1 MLFINRFVTHCCCFI
16 PLRLACVFIFIV
28 EILFTFLGMCL
39 GQASPTNWCWLL
51 LRLGFMLHLIG
62 SVMLLV
68 GNIFKITNLLLFYLI
83 TNLLHIIFAAI
94 YIIVWIIK
102 CDYCF
107 YQLCVSSVGLGNSL
121 NQIKCKAELK
131 IMPNELQKNKNKSS
145 CCCCDVL
152 SIGLLLLRLQIT
164 SFRCNFQSRAKCWQ
178 TDRQTENRDDLSA
191 NVSMQHEGA
200 HSTTA
205 QKQAMAIAAA

>member
-94 YIIVWIIK
+94 YIIVWIIR

-107 YQLCVSSVGLGNSL
+107 YQLCVSSVGLVLIFGL
-121 NQIKCKAELK
+121 
-131 IMPNELQKNKNKSS
+131 
-145 CCCCDVL
+145 L
-152 SIGLLLLRLQIT
+152 SIYFVGNVFGKSHLIMSNSKNRFVNSFKCNLKSLLRASL
-164 SFRCNFQSRAKCWQ
+164 
-178 TDRQTENRDDLSA
+178 LSL
-191 NVSMQHEGA
+191 H
-200 HSTTA
+200 
-205 QKQAMAIAAA
+205 IIF